1 MDTFL
6 QLFQFL
12 FQPND
17 FTKPIIILLILIGLF
32 LFGLFTYTIKRR
44 KLKVV
49 EEQLNFQLAK
59 QLKNSQDLA
68 EVLLVLALMENIRK
82 K

>member
-6 QLFQFL
+6 QIFQFL
-12 FQPND
+12 FQSND
-17 FTKPIIILLILIGLF
+17 FTKPITILLVLIGVL
-32 LFGLFTYTIKRR
+32 LFGLFTYINRKR
-44 KLKVV
+44 KLKII
-49 EEQLNFQLAK
+49 ENQMNIQLSK

-68 EVLLVLALMENIRK
+68 DLLVVLTLLNNGK

>member
-6 QLFQFL
+6 QMFQLL

-17 FTKPIIILLILIGLF
+17 FTKPIIILLVLIGVF
-32 LFGLFTYTIKRR
+32 LFGLFTYITRKRR
-44 KLKVV
+44 LKIIEKEINV
-49 EEQLNFQLAK
+49 QLSK

-68 EVLLVLALMENIRK
+68 ELLVVLTLLSNGK

>member
-1 MDTFL
+1 MF
-6 QLFQFL
+6 QLL

-17 FTKPIIILLILIGLF
+17 FTKPIIILLVLIGVF
-32 LFGLFTYTIKRR
+32 LFGLFTYITRKRR
-44 KLKVV
+44 LKIIEKEINV
-49 EEQLNFQLAK
+49 QLSK

-68 EVLLVLALMENIRK
+68 ELLVVLTLLSNGK